1 MEEEQIQLL
10 NLIKPLF
17 KAYNVPIVPASN
29 EQIEKFSQ
37 EAKRKGVPQAAI
49 DELVKFY
56 EVSNGIPCLDS
67 IAILYL

>member
-49 DELVKFY
+49 DELVKF
-56 EVSNGIPCLDS
+56 
-67 IAILYL
+67 